1 VPTELISTEQLEMMK
16 LERKPSFVALNG
28 KENTTKFFDE
38 ETGIV
43 QRRLANGISINYKVI
58 GFID

>member
-1 VPTELISTEQLEMMK
+1 VPTELISIEQLEEMK

-28 KENTTKFFDE
+28 KENTTKLFDE